1 MFCPIICVCFVCVQ
15 WEELYG
21 GKPDD
26 KKEDPE
32 EARLLEKAKEN
43 LGDYKLKTASDY
55 VVPEDQRVTTK
66 SKRKQLVMLRAHV
79 RRTLHSVLCRST
91 IMCTIG

>member
-1 MFCPIICVCFVCVQ
+1 MHMQ
-15 WEELYG
+15 WEELYS

-79 RRTLHSVLCRST
+79 CSTLYVYVYV
-91 IMCTIG
+91 CTCTCVP

>member
-1 MFCPIICVCFVCVQ
+1 M
-15 WEELYG
+15 
-21 GKPDD
+21 
-26 KKEDPE
+26 
-32 EARLLEKAKEN
+32 LEKAKEN

-79 RRTLHSVLCRST
+79 CSTLHVYVYQYN
-91 IMCTIG
+91 CTVD